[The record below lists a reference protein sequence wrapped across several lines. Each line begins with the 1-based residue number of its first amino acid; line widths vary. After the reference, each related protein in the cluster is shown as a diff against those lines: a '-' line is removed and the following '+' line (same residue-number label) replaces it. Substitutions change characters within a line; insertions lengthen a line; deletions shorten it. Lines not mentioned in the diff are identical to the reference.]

1 MSDTSTTPTAASASA
16 PAASE
21 DLHSYPMRRGC
32 PYDPPA
38 EYTGMSEKAP
48 LSRVR
53 LYDGRIA
60 WLVTQHKE
68 TRAMFADAKLFSSDH
83 DNPAFPIL
91 AEREKNFPEFTQ
103 ELFGLDGEPHRS
115 RRRMLLPRFTN
126 KQVERL
132 RPMIQAVADELIDE
146 LLSHETPVDM
156 VAVLGRPLPSRV
168 ICQMLG
174 ISYEEHELF
183 EVHAQGIMQAP
194 DLEQAVRAGQELLD
208 YLVQVVDAKQH
219 DLGDDLLSTLITEQ
233 LNTGALTS
241 IEVSKLMVALL
252 IGGQETTTSMIGLGT
267 LTLLEHPD
275 QLALIREDPSL
286 LPGAVEEL
294 MRFLSIADLTT
305 LRVATADVEVAG
317 QTIKKGDGVILST
330 AAANRDARAFE
341 APDSFDIRR
350 SSQGHLAFGHGPHR
364 CLGEN
369 LARAELEI
377 LFGTLFERIP
387 TLRLAVPMDEVSM
400 KVDMTLEGLHDL
412 PVTW

>member
-1 MSDTSTTPTAASASA
+1 MTEQPTVTN
-16 PAASE
+16 PE
-21 DLHSYPMRRGC
+21 LHEYPMKRGC
-32 PYDPPA
+32 PYHPPTEYA
-38 EYTGMSEKAP
+38 ELAEQGP
-48 LSRVR
+48 LSEVR
-53 LYDGRIA
+53 LFDGSTA
-60 WLVTQHKE
+60 WLVTQHTE
-68 TRAMFADAKLFSSDH
+68 ARAMFADAAMFSSDH

-103 ELFGLDGEPHRS
+103 ELFGLDGDRHKA
-115 RRRMLLPRFTN
+115 RRRMLLPRFTA

-132 RPMIQAVADELIDE
+132 RPMIQRMADELIDE
-146 LLSHETPVDM
+146 LLELEAPVDLI
-156 VAVLGRPLPSRV
+156 AVLGRPLPSRV
-168 ICQMLG
+168 ICRMLG

-194 DLEQAVRAGQELLD
+194 DLEQAVAAGQELLD
-208 YLVQVVDAKQH
+208 YLVQVVDAKQKN
-219 DLGDDLLSTLITEQ
+219 LGDDLLSTLITDR
-233 LNTGALTS
+233 LNTGELTS

-267 LTLLEHPD
+267 LTLLQHPD
-275 QLALIREDPSL
+275 QLAEIRENPEL

-317 QTIKKGDGVILST
+317 RTIKEGDGVILST
-330 AAANRDARAFE
+330 AAANRDAAVFDD
-341 APDSFDIRR
+341 ADTFDIHRDT
-350 SSQGHLAFGHGPHR
+350 QGHLGFGHGPHR

-377 LFGTLFERIP
+377 LFGTLFKRIP

-400 KVDMTLEGLHDL
+400 KVGMTLEGLHDL

>member
-1 MSDTSTTPTAASASA
+1 MTETSTATTG
-16 PAASE
+16 E
-21 DLHSYPMRRGC
+21 ELHEYPMRRGC
-32 PYDPPA
+32 PYHPPT
-38 EYTGMSEKAP
+38 EYTELAEEGP
-48 LSRVR
+48 LSQVR
-53 LYDGRIA
+53 LYDGRTA

-68 TRAMFADAKLFSSDH
+68 TREMFADAKLFSSDH

-103 ELFGLDGEPHRS
+103 ELFGLDGEPHKS
-115 RRRMLLPRFTN
+115 RRRMLLPRFTA

-132 RPMIQAVADELIDE
+132 RPMIQQVADELIDE
-146 LLSHETPVDM
+146 LLRHEGPVDL
-156 VAVLGRPLPSRV
+156 VSVLGRPLPSRV
-168 ICQMLG
+168 ICKMLG

-194 DLEQAVRAGQELLD
+194 DLEKAVEAGRELLD
-208 YLVQVVDAKQH
+208 YLVKVVQAKQTN
-219 DLGDDLLSTLITEQ
+219 LGDDLLSTLITER
-233 LNTGALTS
+233 LNTGELTS

-275 QLALIREDPSL
+275 QLAMLREDPEL

-305 LRVATADVEVAG
+305 LRVATTDVEVAG
-317 QTIKKGDGVILST
+317 QVIKEGDGVILST
-330 AAANRDARAFE
+330 AAANRDPSAFE
-341 APDSFDIRR
+341 DPDTFDIRR
-350 SSQGHLAFGHGPHR
+350 STQGHLAFGHGPHR

-377 LFGTLFERIP
+377 LFGTLFKRIP
-387 TLRLAVPMDEVSM
+387 TLRLAVPMDQVSM
-400 KVDMTLEGLHDL
+400 KVGMTLEGLHDL

>member
-1 MSDTSTTPTAASASA
+1 MTETSTATTG
-16 PAASE
+16 E
-21 DLHSYPMRRGC
+21 ELHEYPMRRGC
-32 PYDPPA
+32 PYHPPT
-38 EYTGMSEKAP
+38 EYTELAEEGP
-48 LSRVR
+48 LSQVR
-53 LYDGRIA
+53 LYDGRTA

-68 TRAMFADAKLFSSDH
+68 TREMFADAKLFSSDH

-103 ELFGLDGEPHRS
+103 ELFGLDGEPHKS
-115 RRRMLLPRFTN
+115 RRRMLLPRFTA
-126 KQVERL
+126 KQVEKL
-132 RPMIQAVADELIDE
+132 RPMIQSVADELIDE
-146 LLSHETPVDM
+146 LLRHEGPVDL
-156 VAVLGRPLPSRV
+156 VSVLGRPLPSRV
-168 ICQMLG
+168 ICKMLG

-194 DLEQAVRAGQELLD
+194 DLKKAVEAGRELLD
-208 YLVQVVDAKQH
+208 YLVKVVQAKQTN
-219 DLGDDLLSTLITEQ
+219 LGDDLLSTLITER
-233 LNTGALTS
+233 LNTGELTS

-275 QLALIREDPSL
+275 QLAMLREDPEL

-305 LRVATADVEVAG
+305 LRVATTDVEVAG
-317 QTIKKGDGVILST
+317 QVIKEGDGVILST
-330 AAANRDARAFE
+330 AAANRDPGAFE
-341 APDSFDIRR
+341 DPDAFDIRR
-350 SSQGHLAFGHGPHR
+350 STQGHLAFGHGPHR

-377 LFGTLFERIP
+377 LFGTLFKRIP
-387 TLRLAVPMDEVSM
+387 TLRLAVPMDQVSM
-400 KVDMTLEGLHDL
+400 KVGMTLEGLHDL

>member
-1 MSDTSTTPTAASASA
+1 MTEQSTTTGT
-16 PAASE
+16 E
-21 DLHSYPMRRGC
+21 LHEYPMRRGC
-32 PYDPPA
+32 PYHPPA
-38 EYTGMSEKAP
+38 EYTELSEQGP
-48 LSRVR
+48 LSQVE
-53 LYDGRIA
+53 LYDGRVA

-68 TRAMFADAKLFSSDH
+68 TREMFADARLFSSDH

-103 ELFGLDGEPHRS
+103 ELFGLDGERHKA
-115 RRRMLLPRFTN
+115 RRRMLLPRFTA

-132 RPMIQAVADELIDE
+132 RPMIQAVADELIGD
-146 LLSHETPVDM
+146 LLRHETPVDL

-168 ICQMLG
+168 ICKMLG

-194 DLEQAVRAGQELLD
+194 DLEQAVTAGRELLD
-208 YLVQVVDAKQH
+208 YLVKVVDAKRTN
-219 DLGDDLLSTLITEQ
+219 LSDDLLSTLIRDR
-233 LNTGALTS
+233 LNTGELTS

-267 LTLLEHPD
+267 LTLLQHPD
-275 QLALIREDPSL
+275 QLAMLREDPEL
-286 LPGAVEEL
+286 VPGAVEEL

-317 QTIKKGDGVILST
+317 RTIKEGDGVILST
-330 AAANRDARAFE
+330 AAANRDTRAFE
-341 APDSFDIRR
+341 NPDVFDIRR
-350 SSQGHLAFGHGPHR
+350 DTQGHLAFGHGPHR

-377 LFGTLFERIP
+377 LFTTLFERIP

-400 KVDMTLEGLHDL
+400 KVGMTLEGLHDL

>member
-1 MSDTSTTPTAASASA
+1 MTEQPTATGT
-16 PAASE
+16 E
-21 DLHSYPMRRGC
+21 LHEYPMRRGC
-32 PYDPPA
+32 PYHPPT
-38 EYTGMSEKAP
+38 EYDELSEQGP
-48 LSRVR
+48 LSEVR
-53 LYDGRIA
+53 LYDGRVA
-60 WLVTQHKE
+60 WLVAQHKE
-68 TRAMFADAKLFSSDH
+68 AREMFADAKLFSSDH

-103 ELFGLDGEPHRS
+103 ELFGLDGERHKA
-115 RRRMLLPRFTN
+115 RRRMLLPRFTA
-126 KQVERL
+126 KQVEKL
-132 RPMIQAVADELIDE
+132 RPMIQQVADELIDD
-146 LLSHETPVDM
+146 LVQHETPVDLI
-156 VAVLGRPLPSRV
+156 AVLGRPLPSRV
-168 ICQMLG
+168 ICKMLG

-194 DLEQAVRAGQELLD
+194 DLEQAITAGRELLD
-208 YLVQVVDAKQH
+208 YLVKVVDAKQTN
-219 DLGDDLLSTLITEQ
+219 LGDDLLSTLIRER

-267 LTLLEHPD
+267 LTLLQHPD
-275 QLALIREDPSL
+275 QLAMLRENPDL

-317 QTIKKGDGVILST
+317 RMIKEGDGVILST
-330 AAANRDARAFE
+330 AAANRDTRVFE
-341 APDSFDIRR
+341 NPDTFDILRDT
-350 SSQGHLAFGHGPHR
+350 QGHLAFGHGPHR

-377 LFGTLFERIP
+377 LFGTLFKRIP

-400 KVDMTLEGLHDL
+400 KVGMTLEGLHDL

>member
-1 MSDTSTTPTAASASA
+1 MTETSI
-16 PAASE
+16 PATE
-21 DLHSYPMRRGC
+21 ELHEYPMQRGC
-32 PYDPPA
+32 PYHPPT
-38 EYTGMSEKAP
+38 EYTELSKEGP

-53 LYDGRIA
+53 LYDGRSA

-68 TRAMFADAKLFSSDH
+68 TREMFADAKLFSSDH

-103 ELFGLDGEPHRS
+103 ELFGLDGEPHKS
-115 RRRMLLPRFTN
+115 RRRMLLPRFTA
-126 KQVERL
+126 KQVEKL
-132 RPMIQAVADELIDE
+132 RPMIQQVADELIDD
-146 LLSHETPVDM
+146 LLRHETPVDL

-168 ICQMLG
+168 ICKMLG

-183 EVHAQGIMQAP
+183 EEHAQGIMQAP
-194 DLEQAVRAGQELLD
+194 DLEQAIRAGRELLD

-219 DLGDDLLSTLITEQ
+219 NLSDDLLSTLIKER
-233 LNTGALTS
+233 LNTGELTS

-275 QLALIREDPSL
+275 QLAMVREDPGL

-305 LRVATADVEVAG
+305 LRVATTDVEVAG
-317 QTIKKGDGVILST
+317 QVIKEGDGVILST
-330 AAANRDARAFE
+330 AAANRDDAAFE
-341 APDSFDIRR
+341 NPDAFDIRR
-350 SSQGHLAFGHGPHR
+350 STQGHLAFGHGPHR

-377 LFGTLFERIP
+377 LFGTLFTRIP

-400 KVDMTLEGLHDL
+400 KVGMTLEGLHDL

>member
-1 MSDTSTTPTAASASA
+1 MTEISTATTG
-16 PAASE
+16 E
-21 DLHSYPMRRGC
+21 ELHEYPMRRGC
-32 PYDPPA
+32 PYHPPT
-38 EYTGMSEKAP
+38 EYTELAEEGP
-48 LSRVR
+48 LSQVR
-53 LYDGRIA
+53 LYDGRTA

-68 TRAMFADAKLFSSDH
+68 TREMFADAKLFSSDH

-103 ELFGLDGEPHRS
+103 ELFGLDGEPHKS
-115 RRRMLLPRFTN
+115 RRRMLLPRFTA
-126 KQVERL
+126 KQVEKL
-132 RPMIQAVADELIDE
+132 RPMIQQVADELIDE
-146 LLSHETPVDM
+146 LLRHGGPVDL
-156 VAVLGRPLPSRV
+156 VSVLGRPLPSRV
-168 ICQMLG
+168 ICKMLG

-194 DLEQAVRAGQELLD
+194 DLQKAVEAGRELLD
-208 YLVQVVDAKQH
+208 YLVKVVQAKQSN
-219 DLGDDLLSTLITEQ
+219 LGDDLLSTLITER
-233 LNTGALTS
+233 LDTGELTS

-275 QLALIREDPSL
+275 QLAMLREDPEL

-305 LRVATADVEVAG
+305 LRVATTDVEVAG
-317 QTIKKGDGVILST
+317 QVIKEGDGVILST
-330 AAANRDARAFE
+330 AAANRDPDAFE
-341 APDSFDIRR
+341 DPDTFDIRR
-350 SSQGHLAFGHGPHR
+350 STQGHLAFGHGPHR

-377 LFGTLFERIP
+377 LFGTLFKRIP
-387 TLRLAVPMDEVSM
+387 TLRLAVPMDQVSM
-400 KVDMTLEGLHDL
+400 KVGMTLEGLHDL

>member
-1 MSDTSTTPTAASASA
+1 MTETSTATTG
-16 PAASE
+16 E
-21 DLHSYPMRRGC
+21 ELHEYPMRRGC
-32 PYDPPA
+32 PYHPPT
-38 EYTGMSEKAP
+38 EYTELAEEGP
-48 LSRVR
+48 LSQVR
-53 LYDGRIA
+53 LYDGRTA

-68 TRAMFADAKLFSSDH
+68 TREMFADAKLFSSDH

-103 ELFGLDGEPHRS
+103 ELFGLDGEPHKS
-115 RRRMLLPRFTN
+115 RRRMLLPRFTA

-132 RPMIQAVADELIDE
+132 RPMIQQVADELIDE
-146 LLSHETPVDM
+146 LLRHGGPVDL
-156 VAVLGRPLPSRV
+156 VSVLGRPLPSRV
-168 ICQMLG
+168 ICKMLG

-194 DLEQAVRAGQELLD
+194 DLEKAVEAGRELLD
-208 YLVQVVDAKQH
+208 YLVKVVQAKQTN
-219 DLGDDLLSTLITEQ
+219 LGDDLLSTLITER
-233 LNTGALTS
+233 LNTGELTS

-275 QLALIREDPSL
+275 QLAMLREDPEL

-305 LRVATADVEVAG
+305 LRVATTDVEVAG
-317 QTIKKGDGVILST
+317 QVIKEGDGVILST
-330 AAANRDARAFE
+330 AAANRDPSAFE
-341 APDSFDIRR
+341 APDTFDIRR
-350 SSQGHLAFGHGPHR
+350 STQGHLAFGHGPHR

-377 LFGTLFERIP
+377 LFGTLFKRIP
-387 TLRLAVPMDEVSM
+387 TLRLAVPMDQVSM
-400 KVDMTLEGLHDL
+400 KVGMTLEGLHDL

>member
-1 MSDTSTTPTAASASA
+1 MTETSTATTG
-16 PAASE
+16 E
-21 DLHSYPMRRGC
+21 ELHEYPMRRGC
-32 PYDPPA
+32 PYHPPT
-38 EYTGMSEKAP
+38 EYTELAEEGP
-48 LSRVR
+48 LSQVR
-53 LYDGRIA
+53 LYDGRTA

-68 TRAMFADAKLFSSDH
+68 TREMFADAKLFSSDH

-103 ELFGLDGEPHRS
+103 ELFGLDGEPHKS
-115 RRRMLLPRFTN
+115 RRRMLLPRFTA
-126 KQVERL
+126 KQVEKL
-132 RPMIQAVADELIDE
+132 RPMIQSVADELIDE
-146 LLSHETPVDM
+146 LLRHEGPVDL
-156 VAVLGRPLPSRV
+156 VSVLGRPLPSRV
-168 ICQMLG
+168 ICKMLG

-194 DLEQAVRAGQELLD
+194 DLEKAVEAGRELLD
-208 YLVQVVDAKQH
+208 YLVKVVQAKQTN
-219 DLGDDLLSTLITEQ
+219 LGDDLLSTLITER
-233 LNTGALTS
+233 LNTGELTS

-275 QLALIREDPSL
+275 QLAMLREDPEL

-305 LRVATADVEVAG
+305 LRVATTDVEVAG
-317 QTIKKGDGVILST
+317 QVIKEGDGVILST
-330 AAANRDARAFE
+330 AAANRDPGAFE
-341 APDSFDIRR
+341 DPDAFDIRR
-350 SSQGHLAFGHGPHR
+350 STQGHLAFGHGPHR

-377 LFGTLFERIP
+377 LFGTLFKRIP
-387 TLRLAVPMDEVSM
+387 TLRLAVPMDQVSM
-400 KVDMTLEGLHDL
+400 KVGMTLEGLHDL

>member
-1 MSDTSTTPTAASASA
+1 MTEQSTTTGT
-16 PAASE
+16 E
-21 DLHSYPMRRGC
+21 LHEYPMRRGC
-32 PYDPPA
+32 PYHPPT
-38 EYTGMSEKAP
+38 EYTELSEQGP
-48 LSRVR
+48 LSQVE
-53 LYDGRIA
+53 LYDGRVA

-68 TRAMFADAKLFSSDH
+68 TREMFADAKLFSSDH

-103 ELFGLDGEPHRS
+103 ELFGLDGERHKA
-115 RRRMLLPRFTN
+115 RRRMLLPRFTA

-132 RPMIQAVADELIDE
+132 RPMIQEVADELIGD
-146 LLSHETPVDM
+146 LLRHETPVDL

-168 ICQMLG
+168 ICKMLG

-194 DLEQAVRAGQELLD
+194 DLEQAVTAGRELLD
-208 YLVQVVDAKQH
+208 YLVKVVDAKRAN
-219 DLGDDLLSTLITEQ
+219 LSDDLLSTLIRDR
-233 LNTGALTS
+233 LNTGELTS

-267 LTLLEHPD
+267 LTLLQHPD
-275 QLALIREDPSL
+275 QLAMLREDPEL
-286 LPGAVEEL
+286 VPGAVEEL

-317 QTIKKGDGVILST
+317 RTIKEGDGVILST
-330 AAANRDARAFE
+330 AAANRDTRAFE
-341 APDSFDIRR
+341 NPDVFDIRR
-350 SSQGHLAFGHGPHR
+350 DTQGHLAFGHGPHR

-377 LFGTLFERIP
+377 LFTTLFERIP

-400 KVDMTLEGLHDL
+400 KVGMTLEGLHDL

>member
-1 MSDTSTTPTAASASA
+1 MTEQPTVTSP
-16 PAASE
+16 E
-21 DLHSYPMRRGC
+21 LHEYPMKRGC
-32 PYDPPA
+32 PYHPPTEYA
-38 EYTGMSEKAP
+38 ELAEQGP
-48 LSRVR
+48 LAEVR
-53 LYDGRIA
+53 LFDGSTA
-60 WLVTQHKE
+60 WLVTQHAE
-68 TRAMFADAKLFSSDH
+68 ARAMFADAAMFSSDH

-103 ELFGLDGEPHRS
+103 ELFGLDGERHRA
-115 RRRMLLPRFTN
+115 RRRMLLPRFTA

-132 RPMIQAVADELIDE
+132 RPMIQRMADELIDE
-146 LLSHETPVDM
+146 LLQLETPVDLI
-156 VAVLGRPLPSRV
+156 AVLGRPLPSRV
-168 ICQMLG
+168 ICRMLG

-194 DLEQAVRAGQELLD
+194 DLEQAVAAGRELLD
-208 YLVQVVDAKQH
+208 YLVQVVDAKQKN
-219 DLGDDLLSTLITEQ
+219 LGDDLLSTLITER
-233 LNTGALTS
+233 LNTGELTS

-267 LTLLEHPD
+267 LTLLQHPD
-275 QLALIREDPSL
+275 QLAEIRENPEL

-317 QTIKKGDGVILST
+317 RTIKEGDGVILST
-330 AAANRDARAFE
+330 AAANRDAAVFDD
-341 APDSFDIRR
+341 ADTFDIHRDT
-350 SSQGHLAFGHGPHR
+350 QGHLGFGHGPHR

-377 LFGTLFERIP
+377 LFGTLFKRIP

-400 KVDMTLEGLHDL
+400 KVGMTLEGLHDL

>member
-1 MSDTSTTPTAASASA
+1 MTEISTATTG
-16 PAASE
+16 E
-21 DLHSYPMRRGC
+21 ELHEYPMRRGC
-32 PYDPPA
+32 PYHPPT
-38 EYTGMSEKAP
+38 EYTELAEEGP
-48 LSRVR
+48 LSQVR
-53 LYDGRIA
+53 LYDGRTA

-68 TRAMFADAKLFSSDH
+68 TREMFADAKLFSSDH

-103 ELFGLDGEPHRS
+103 ELFGLDGEPHKS
-115 RRRMLLPRFTN
+115 RRRMLLPRFTA
-126 KQVERL
+126 KQVEKL
-132 RPMIQAVADELIDE
+132 RPMIQQVADELIDE
-146 LLSHETPVDM
+146 LLRHGGPVDL
-156 VAVLGRPLPSRV
+156 VSVLGRPLPSRV
-168 ICQMLG
+168 ICKMLG

-194 DLEQAVRAGQELLD
+194 DLDKAVEAGRELLD
-208 YLVQVVDAKQH
+208 YLVKVVQAKQSN
-219 DLGDDLLSTLITEQ
+219 LGDDLLSTLITER
-233 LNTGALTS
+233 LDTGELTS

-275 QLALIREDPSL
+275 QLAMLREDPGL

-305 LRVATADVEVAG
+305 LRVATTDVEVAG
-317 QTIKKGDGVILST
+317 QVIKEGDGVILST
-330 AAANRDARAFE
+330 AAANRDPDAFE
-341 APDSFDIRR
+341 DPDTFDIRR
-350 SSQGHLAFGHGPHR
+350 STQGHLAFGHGPHR

-377 LFGTLFERIP
+377 LFGTLFKRIP
-387 TLRLAVPMDEVSM
+387 TLRLAVPMDQVSM
-400 KVDMTLEGLHDL
+400 KVGMTLEGLHDL

>member
-1 MSDTSTTPTAASASA
+1 MTEQPTATGT
-16 PAASE
+16 E
-21 DLHSYPMRRGC
+21 LHEYPMRRGC
-32 PYDPPA
+32 PYHPPT
-38 EYTGMSEKAP
+38 EYDELSEQGP
-48 LSRVR
+48 LSEVR
-53 LYDGRIA
+53 LYDGRVA
-60 WLVTQHKE
+60 WLVAQHKE
-68 TRAMFADAKLFSSDH
+68 AREMFADAKLFSSDH

-103 ELFGLDGEPHRS
+103 ELFGLDGERHKA
-115 RRRMLLPRFTN
+115 RRRMLLPRFTA
-126 KQVERL
+126 KQVEKL
-132 RPMIQAVADELIDE
+132 RPMIQQVADELIDD
-146 LLSHETPVDM
+146 LVQHETPVDLI
-156 VAVLGRPLPSRV
+156 AVLGRPLPSRV
-168 ICQMLG
+168 ICKMLG

-194 DLEQAVRAGQELLD
+194 DLEQAITAGRELLD
-208 YLVQVVDAKQH
+208 YLVKVVDAKQTN
-219 DLGDDLLSTLITEQ
+219 LGDDLLSTLIRER
-233 LNTGALTS
+233 LNTGELTS

-267 LTLLEHPD
+267 LTLLQHPD
-275 QLALIREDPSL
+275 QLAMLRENPDL

-317 QTIKKGDGVILST
+317 RMIKEGDGVILST
-330 AAANRDARAFE
+330 AAANRDTRVFE
-341 APDSFDIRR
+341 NPDAFDILRDT
-350 SSQGHLAFGHGPHR
+350 QGHLAFGHGPHR

-377 LFGTLFERIP
+377 LFGTLFKRIP

-400 KVDMTLEGLHDL
+400 KVGMTLEGLHDL

>member
-1 MSDTSTTPTAASASA
+1 MTAGK
-16 PAASE
+16 E
-21 DLHSYPMRRGC
+21 LHEYPMQRGC
-32 PYDPPA
+32 PYHPPT
-38 EYTGMSEKAP
+38 EYNELSEEAP

-103 ELFGLDGEPHRS
+103 ELFGLDGELHQK
-115 RRRMLLPRFTN
+115 RRRMLLPRFTL

-132 RPMIQAVADELIDE
+132 RPMIQAVADELIDD
-146 LLSHETPVDM
+146 LLRHGGPVDM
-156 VAVLGRPLPSRV
+156 VTVLGRPLPSRV
-168 ICQMLG
+168 ICKMLG

-183 EVHAQGIMQAP
+183 EVHAQGIMQAA
-194 DLEQAVRAGQELLD
+194 DLDQAVKAGRELLD
-208 YLVQVVDAKQH
+208 YLVQVVDAKQQ
-219 DLGDDLLSTLITEQ
+219 DLADDLLSTLITTQ
-233 LNTGALTS
+233 LNTGGLTS

-275 QLALIREDPSL
+275 QLALIRENPEL

-294 MRFLSIADLTT
+294 MRYLSIADLTT
-305 LRVATADVEVAG
+305 LRVATTDVEVAG

-330 AAANRDARAFE
+330 AAANRDTRAFDQ
-341 APDSFDIRR
+341 PDDFDIRR

-377 LFGTLFERIP
+377 LFSTLFKRIP
-387 TLRLAVPMDEVSM
+387 TLRLAVPLDQVSM
-400 KVDMTLEGLHDL
+400 KVGMTLEGLHDL

>member
-1 MSDTSTTPTAASASA
+1 MTETSTATTG
-16 PAASE
+16 E
-21 DLHSYPMRRGC
+21 ELHEYPMRRGC
-32 PYDPPA
+32 PYHPPT
-38 EYTGMSEKAP
+38 EYTELAEEGP
-48 LSRVR
+48 LSQVR
-53 LYDGRIA
+53 LYDGRTA

-68 TRAMFADAKLFSSDH
+68 TREMFADAKLFSSDH

-103 ELFGLDGEPHRS
+103 ELFGLDGEPHKS
-115 RRRMLLPRFTN
+115 RRRMLLPRFTA
-126 KQVERL
+126 KQVEKL
-132 RPMIQAVADELIDE
+132 RPMIQSVADELIDE
-146 LLSHETPVDM
+146 LLRHEGPVDL
-156 VAVLGRPLPSRV
+156 VSVLGRPLPSRV
-168 ICQMLG
+168 ICKMLG

-194 DLEQAVRAGQELLD
+194 DLEKAVEAGRELLD
-208 YLVQVVDAKQH
+208 YLVKVVQAKQTN
-219 DLGDDLLSTLITEQ
+219 LGDDLLSTLITER
-233 LNTGALTS
+233 LNTGELTS

-275 QLALIREDPSL
+275 QLTMLREDPEL

-305 LRVATADVEVAG
+305 LRVATTDVEVAG
-317 QTIKKGDGVILST
+317 QVIKEGDGVILST
-330 AAANRDARAFE
+330 AAANRDPGAFE
-341 APDSFDIRR
+341 DPDAFDIRR
-350 SSQGHLAFGHGPHR
+350 STQGHLAFGHGPHR

-377 LFGTLFERIP
+377 LFGTLFKRIP
-387 TLRLAVPMDEVSM
+387 TLRLAVPMDQVSM
-400 KVDMTLEGLHDL
+400 KVGMTLEGLHDL

>member
-1 MSDTSTTPTAASASA
+1 MTEQSTTTGT
-16 PAASE
+16 E
-21 DLHSYPMRRGC
+21 LHEYPMRRGC
-32 PYDPPA
+32 PYHPPT
-38 EYTGMSEKAP
+38 EYTELSEQGP
-48 LSRVR
+48 LSQVE
-53 LYDGRIA
+53 LYDGRVA

-68 TRAMFADAKLFSSDH
+68 TREMFADAKLFSSDH

-103 ELFGLDGEPHRS
+103 ELFGLDGERHKA
-115 RRRMLLPRFTN
+115 RRRMLLPRFTA

-132 RPMIQAVADELIDE
+132 RPMIQEVADELIGD
-146 LLSHETPVDM
+146 LLRHETPVDL

-168 ICQMLG
+168 ICKMLG

-194 DLEQAVRAGQELLD
+194 DLEQAVTAGRELLD
-208 YLVQVVDAKQH
+208 YLVKVVDAKRTN
-219 DLGDDLLSTLITEQ
+219 LSDDLLSTLIRDR
-233 LNTGALTS
+233 LNTGELTS

-267 LTLLEHPD
+267 LTLLQHPD
-275 QLALIREDPSL
+275 QLAMLREDPEL
-286 LPGAVEEL
+286 VPGAVEEL

-317 QTIKKGDGVILST
+317 RTIKEGDGVILST
-330 AAANRDARAFE
+330 AAANRDTRAFE
-341 APDSFDIRR
+341 NPDVFDIRR
-350 SSQGHLAFGHGPHR
+350 DTQGHLAFGHGPHR

-377 LFGTLFERIP
+377 LFTTLFERIP

-400 KVDMTLEGLHDL
+400 KVGMTLEGLHDL

>member
-1 MSDTSTTPTAASASA
+1 MTEQSTTTGT
-16 PAASE
+16 E
-21 DLHSYPMRRGC
+21 LHEYPMRRGC
-32 PYDPPA
+32 PYHPPT
-38 EYTGMSEKAP
+38 EYTELSEQGP
-48 LSRVR
+48 LSQVE
-53 LYDGRIA
+53 LYDGRVA

-68 TRAMFADAKLFSSDH
+68 TREMFADAKLFSSDH

-103 ELFGLDGEPHRS
+103 ELFGLDGERHKA
-115 RRRMLLPRFTN
+115 RRRMLLPRFTA

-132 RPMIQAVADELIDE
+132 RPMIQEVADELIGD
-146 LLSHETPVDM
+146 LLRHETPVDL

-168 ICQMLG
+168 ICKMLG

-194 DLEQAVRAGQELLD
+194 DLEQAVTAGRELLD
-208 YLVQVVDAKQH
+208 YLVKVVDAKRAN
-219 DLGDDLLSTLITEQ
+219 LGDDLLSTLIRDR
-233 LNTGALTS
+233 LNTGELTS

-267 LTLLEHPD
+267 LTLLQHPD
-275 QLALIREDPSL
+275 QLAMLREDPEL
-286 LPGAVEEL
+286 VPGAVEEL

-317 QTIKKGDGVILST
+317 RTIKEGDGVILST
-330 AAANRDARAFE
+330 AAANRDTRAFE
-341 APDSFDIRR
+341 NPDAFDIRR
-350 SSQGHLAFGHGPHR
+350 DTQGHLAFGHGPHR

-377 LFGTLFERIP
+377 LFTTLFERIP

-400 KVDMTLEGLHDL
+400 KVGMTLEGLHDL

>member
-1 MSDTSTTPTAASASA
+1 MTEQ
-16 PAASE
+16 PAVTGPG
-21 DLHSYPMRRGC
+21 LHEYPMRRSC
-32 PYDPPA
+32 PYHPPTEYA
-38 EYTGMSEKAP
+38 ELAGQGP
-48 LSRVR
+48 LAEVR
-53 LYDGRIA
+53 LFDGSTA
-60 WLVTQHKE
+60 WLVTRHRE
-68 TRAMFADAKLFSSDH
+68 ARAMFADAAMFSSDH

-91 AEREKNFPEFTQ
+91 AERERNFPEFTQ
-103 ELFGLDGEPHRS
+103 ELFGLDGERHRA
-115 RRRMLLPRFTN
+115 RRRMLLPRFTA

-132 RPMIQAVADELIDE
+132 RPMIQRMADELIGE
-146 LLSHETPVDM
+146 LLGLEPPVDLI
-156 VAVLGRPLPSRV
+156 AVLGRPLPSRV
-168 ICQMLG
+168 ICRMLG

-194 DLEQAVRAGQELLD
+194 DLEQAVAAGRELLD
-208 YLVQVVDAKQH
+208 YLVQVVDAKRKN
-219 DLGDDLLSTLITEQ
+219 LGDDLLSTLVTER
-233 LNTGALTS
+233 LNTGELTS
-241 IEVSKLMVALL
+241 TEVSKLMVALL

-267 LTLLEHPD
+267 LTLLQHPD
-275 QLALIREDPSL
+275 QLAEIRENPEL

-317 QTIKKGDGVILST
+317 RTVKEGDGVILST
-330 AAANRDARAFE
+330 AAANRDAAVFDD
-341 APDSFDIRR
+341 ADTFDIHRDT
-350 SSQGHLAFGHGPHR
+350 QGHLGFGHGPHR

-400 KVDMTLEGLHDL
+400 KVGMTLEGLHDL

>member
-1 MSDTSTTPTAASASA
+1 MTEQSTTTGT
-16 PAASE
+16 E
-21 DLHSYPMRRGC
+21 LHEYPMRRGC
-32 PYDPPA
+32 PYHPPA
-38 EYTGMSEKAP
+38 EYTELSEQGP
-48 LSRVR
+48 LSQVE
-53 LYDGRIA
+53 LYDGRVA

-68 TRAMFADAKLFSSDH
+68 TREMFADAKLFSSDH

-103 ELFGLDGEPHRS
+103 ELFGLDGERHKA
-115 RRRMLLPRFTN
+115 RRRMLLPRFTA

-132 RPMIQAVADELIDE
+132 RPMIQEVADELIGD
-146 LLSHETPVDM
+146 LLRHETPVDL

-168 ICQMLG
+168 ICKMLG

-194 DLEQAVRAGQELLD
+194 DLEQAVTAGRELLD
-208 YLVQVVDAKQH
+208 YLVKVVDAKRTN
-219 DLGDDLLSTLITEQ
+219 LSDDLLSTLIRDR
-233 LNTGALTS
+233 LNTGELTS

-267 LTLLEHPD
+267 LTLLQHPD
-275 QLALIREDPSL
+275 QLAMLREDPEL
-286 LPGAVEEL
+286 VPGAVEEL

-317 QTIKKGDGVILST
+317 RTIKEGDGVILST
-330 AAANRDARAFE
+330 AAANRDTRAFE
-341 APDSFDIRR
+341 NPDVFDIRR
-350 SSQGHLAFGHGPHR
+350 DTQGHLAFGHGPHR

-377 LFGTLFERIP
+377 LFTTLFERIP

-400 KVDMTLEGLHDL
+400 KVGMTLEGLHDL

>member
-1 MSDTSTTPTAASASA
+1 MTEQSTTTGT
-16 PAASE
+16 E
-21 DLHSYPMRRGC
+21 LHEYPMRRGC
-32 PYDPPA
+32 PYHPPT
-38 EYTGMSEKAP
+38 EYTELSEQGP
-48 LSRVR
+48 LSQVE
-53 LYDGRIA
+53 LYDGRVA

-68 TRAMFADAKLFSSDH
+68 TREMFADAKLFSSDH

-103 ELFGLDGEPHRS
+103 ELFGLDGERHKA
-115 RRRMLLPRFTN
+115 RRRMLLPRFTA

-132 RPMIQAVADELIDE
+132 RPMIQEVADELIGD
-146 LLSHETPVDM
+146 LLRHETPVDL

-168 ICQMLG
+168 ICKMLG

-194 DLEQAVRAGQELLD
+194 DLEQAVTAGRELLD
-208 YLVQVVDAKQH
+208 YLVKVVDAKRAN
-219 DLGDDLLSTLITEQ
+219 LSDDLLSTLIRDR
-233 LNTGALTS
+233 LNTGELTS

-267 LTLLEHPD
+267 LTLLQHPD
-275 QLALIREDPSL
+275 QLAMLREDPEL
-286 LPGAVEEL
+286 VPGAVEEL

-317 QTIKKGDGVILST
+317 RTIKEGDGVILST
-330 AAANRDARAFE
+330 AAANRDTRAFE
-341 APDSFDIRR
+341 NPDVFDIRR
-350 SSQGHLAFGHGPHR
+350 DTQGHLAFGHGPHR

-377 LFGTLFERIP
+377 LFTALFERIP

-400 KVDMTLEGLHDL
+400 KVGMTLEGLHDL

>member
-1 MSDTSTTPTAASASA
+1 MSETTTA
-16 PAASE
+16 PSE
-21 DLHSYPMRRGC
+21 GLHEYPMQRGC
-32 PYDPPA
+32 PYHPPT
-38 EYTGMSEKAP
+38 EYNELSEEGP
-48 LSRVR
+48 LSQVR
-53 LYDGRIA
+53 LYDDRVA

-68 TRAMFADAKLFSSDH
+68 TREMFANAKLFSSDH

-103 ELFGLDGEPHRS
+103 ELFGLDGEPHKS
-115 RRRMLLPRFTN
+115 RRKMLLPRFTL
-126 KQVERL
+126 KQVEKL
-132 RPMIQAVADELIDE
+132 RPMIQQVADELIDE
-146 LLSHETPVDM
+146 LLTHEGPVDL

-168 ICQMLG
+168 ICKMLG
-174 ISYEEHELF
+174 ISYHEHELF
-183 EVHAQGIMQAP
+183 EEHAQGIMQAP
-194 DLEQAVRAGQELLD
+194 DLEQAIRAGRELLD
-208 YLVQVVDAKQH
+208 YLVQVVEAKQK
-219 DLGDDLLSTLITEQ
+219 DLGDDLLSTLITER
-233 LNTGALTS
+233 LNTGELTS

-275 QLALIREDPSL
+275 QLALLREDPSL

-317 QTIKKGDGVILST
+317 RLIKEGDGVILST
-330 AAANRDARAFE
+330 AAANRDPEAFE
-341 APDSFDIRR
+341 DPHTFDIRR
-350 SSQGHLAFGHGPHR
+350 STQGHLAFGHGPHR

-400 KVDMTLEGLHDL
+400 KVGMTLEGLHDL